1 MHGSRTRAQHHGAPN
16 LRMAL
21 PVERAAAL
29 LLAALE
35 HSNPDLPEY
44 PDVYLRCLAASL
56 ATALARRESRSGFA
70 ARVRS
75 LCFNLKSHNHELRR
89 RLCAR
94 ELSPD
99 ELCAMD
105 KASMA
110 NAALKAERKATAEK
124 QMRQRTHTNMEGASL
139 TRSMRCPN
147 CGVREAL
154 FRHVGATRDG
164 IGKSETWGSKDNPG
178 LSTMLQCCSC
188 NHEWTVDT
196 DAALEAATPAAAS
209 SLEASG
215 VASTSATS
223 ADGDGVGGAGGS
235 PAAEKK
241 RKRPQVDTT

>member
-1 MHGSRTRAQHHGAPN
+1 MT
-16 LRMAL
+16 L
-21 PVERAAAL
+21 PVERAAGL

-44 PDVYLRCLAASL
+44 PDVYLRWLAASL
-56 ATALARRESRSGFA
+56 AAALAQREPHSGFA

-75 LCFNLKSHNHELRR
+75 LCFNLKAHNHELRR

-99 ELCAMD
+99 EVCAMD

-110 NAALKAERKATAEK
+110 NAALKAERQAAAEK

-147 CGVREAL
+147 CSVREAL

-188 NHEWTVDT
+188 SHEWTVDT
-196 DAALEAATPAAAS
+196 DAALEVAISSSSVEAADVTSGTGS
-209 SLEASG
+209 SSSG
-215 VASTSATS
+215 
-223 ADGDGVGGAGGS
+223 GGG
-235 PAAEKK
+235 PAAERK
-241 RKRPQVDTT
+241 RKRPPAAEDEPDDWRPVVEFRGRI